1 VVQKLVEVIPGWLTD
16 GLNLGSKFLTAYGIA
31 LLMSSMLNK
40 NLTVYFLLGFFLVGY
55 LGLNMTAIAIF
66 AAILAFIL
74 SELKFRG
81 TAPAVAGAAAADADY
96 DPLEDDDD
104 L

>member
-1 VVQKLVEVIPGWLTD
+1 
-16 GLNLGSKFLTAYGIA
+16 
-31 LLMSSMLNK
+31 
-40 NLTVYFLLGFFLVGY
+40 
-55 LGLNMTAIAIF
+55 MTAIAIF